1 MGPHEGIHRNQT
13 VYHDGRDELPDICQP
28 HAPAHC
34 RKDGIFHA
42 CSIPDYL
49 VWQVRCP
56 IRKAFSALLTV
67 SFLGRAHGFSGLV
80 RTLKRMLLLFFYDL
94 ASKDQIFD
102 APLSLH
108 DCPASSS
115 PGTTH
120 RGQLALQP
128 ITYVGSLSRYRYRPR
143 YLAVLGERR

>member
-102 APLSLH
+102 APLSPH